1 MVLEHVRVTA
11 ADKVFRGLLVLLLM
25 LEFLRLLVLLLLL
38 LLLFVLLLLL
48 LLLSLLLSVLL
59 LLCYCYCYCDC
70 CCYCYCRAPTHG
82 SATNSMAAS
91 WLILPVNAL
100 NALSLTTLLPGGVW

>member
-11 ADKVFRGLLVLLLM
+11 ADKVFRRLLVLLLM

-38 LLLFVLLLLL
+38 LLLFVLLP
-48 LLLSLLLSVLL
+48 LLLSVLL
-59 LLCYCYCYCDC
+59 LLCYCYCYCYCDC

-100 NALSLTTLLPGGVW
+100 NALSLTTLLSGGVW